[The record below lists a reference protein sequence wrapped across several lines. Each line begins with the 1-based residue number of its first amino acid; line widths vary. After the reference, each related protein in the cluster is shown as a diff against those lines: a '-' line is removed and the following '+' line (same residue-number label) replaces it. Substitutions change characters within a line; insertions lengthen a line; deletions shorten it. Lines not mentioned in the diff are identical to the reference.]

1 MLFLFPHWKIK
12 LSCPW
17 VFKAVRDIRN
27 GTGLQALLDVSGCSD
42 GLINSSKI
50 AFNIAPRI
58 NAAGRLDLATTVVGL
73 LNCKSQTKHVKSL
86 EK

>member
-1 MLFLFPHWKIK
+1 MGIH
-12 LSCPW
+12 
-17 VFKAVRDIRN
+17 VRDIRN

-58 NAAGRLDLATTVVGL
+58 NATGRLDLATTVVD
-73 LNCKSQTKHVKSL
+73 CSIVKAS
-86 EK
+86 